1 MTMFLEL
8 KEKLKAIYAEY
19 GTYILPAAKF
29 LLALAVFLNINHT
42 LDYVPALGSIF
53 VVLILS
59 LICAIIP
66 LNGTVFFAMVLILL
80 QCTGVHIL
88 AAAFGAVLFLTL
100 WVLYLRF
107 ASGEA
112 LALVLTPL
120 AFALNIPAAVPI
132 AFGLVSGPVSALS
145 MACGLIVYYFMNL
158 IQKRIA
164 VLAAGEDL
172 NMLDLVTALAEGIF
186 QNEELLVAVICCTV
200 TLLVVYLIRSLEA
213 DYAWEV
219 SVVAGGIAYLVIQL
233 AGALFLEVPVSVPV
247 LVIGTVGAC
256 LICYVLQ
263 LFVFGGDYSRSKMF
277 RFQDDE
283 YYYYVK
289 AVPKMAVANPDRTIK
304 NISEEELKEEVPE
317 ETEVLKNYEISRK
330 EPEEQTVE
338 IPRDIIQARGESP
351 EQDMEPAFDRIVEEV
366 SAEDAAEKIETE
378 PEMDLEMNE
387 DYFESVDFEEKLT
400 DTLKNL

>member
-1 MTMFLEL
+1 M
-8 KEKLKAIYAEY
+8 
-19 GTYILPAAKF
+19 
-29 LLALAVFLNINHT
+29 
-42 LDYVPALGSIF
+42 
-53 VVLILS
+53 
-59 LICAIIP
+59 
-66 LNGTVFFAMVLILL
+66 
-80 QCTGVHIL
+80 
-88 AAAFGAVLFLTL
+88 
-100 WVLYLRF
+100 
-107 ASGEA
+107 
-112 LALVLTPL
+112 
-120 AFALNIPAAVPI
+120 
-132 AFGLVSGPVSALS
+132 
-145 MACGLIVYYFMNL
+145 
-158 IQKRIA
+158 
-164 VLAAGEDL
+164 
-172 NMLDLVTALAEGIF
+172 
-186 QNEELLVAVICCTV
+186 
-200 TLLVVYLIRSLEA
+200 
-213 DYAWEV
+213 
-219 SVVAGGIAYLVIQL
+219 VAGGIAYLVIQL

-351 EQDMEPAFDRIVEEV
+351 EQDMESAFGRIVEEV